1 MSLGVNRPR
10 RGGLWAA
17 LLALSLALL
26 GACTPL
32 PFWNDVQHKPDV
44 SDNIRNQDLLPRFP
58 QGAGQN
64 GQTGAASAT
73 PQIFTGEGVSPI
85 EGAPPQPQ
93 PTANGQGYE
102 LNFENAPIASVAK
115 AVLGDILKVG
125 YTVDPRV
132 QGTISLASGR
142 PVPKADLLFVFKSAL
157 RLTGVAMVRDTGGY
171 RLIPI
176 SDAVAA
182 GNLNSPGRAGRSG
195 LWDFRCSVAICFRHN
210 ANQAARQLCH
220 QAWGGTR

>member
-17 LLALSLALL
+17 LLALSFALL
-26 GACTPL
+26 GACSPL

-58 QGAGQN
+58 QGGGQS
-64 GQTGAASAT
+64 GQSGTAT
-73 PQIFTGEGVSPI
+73 AKPQVFTAEEVSPI
-85 EGAPPQPQ
+85 EAPPPQPQ
-93 PTANGQGYE
+93 PTTNGQGYE

-115 AVLGDILKVG
+115 TVLGDILKVG

-142 PVPKADLLFVFKSAL
+142 PVPRSELLFVFETAL
-157 RLTGVAMVRDTGGY
+157 RMTGVAMVRDTVA
-171 RLIPI
+171 PI
-176 SDAVAA
+176 ASFLSAM
-182 GNLNSPGRAGRSG
+182 LLLP
-195 LWDFRCSVAICFRHN
+195 AI
-210 ANQAARQLCH
+210 
-220 QAWGGTR
+220 

>member
-58 QGAGQN
+58 QGGGQN
-64 GQTGAASAT
+64 GQSGTAT
-73 PQIFTGEGVSPI
+73 AKPQVFTAEEVSPI
-85 EGAPPQPQ
+85 EAPPPQPQ
-93 PTANGQGYE
+93 PTTNGQGYE

-115 AVLGDILKVG
+115 TVLGDILKIG
-125 YTVDPRV
+125 YTIDPRV

-142 PVPKADLLFVFKSAL
+142 PVPKSDLLFVFETAL
-157 RLTGVAMVRDTGGY
+157 RLTGVAMVRDAVGY

-182 GNLNSPGRAGRSG
+182 GNLDSAGRARRSG
-195 LWDFRCSVAICFRHN
+195 LWDFRCAVAICFRHN

-220 QAWGGTR
+220 QARSGSC